1 MSFRN
6 RCKWFVGLALL
17 LVPALAF
24 AVPATSSPV
33 GNPFA
38 NLQMSNTSTGIFD
51 NILADFGSA
60 ISGWYN
66 PIYHV
71 AVNTFTVLALIE
83 ITWLGA
89 TWLLSRKTFE
99 DAIPSLV
106 KKIITLGFF
115 LALLLNSGVW
125 IPDIINTFVDLGQNA
140 GGVAHISPSQIVAD
154 GGAGFVNI
162 VSGGA
167 TGIEQNA
174 PGVWSILFHP
184 GKAAVTGV
192 NDMATLIIMF
202 AVGIMFFF
210 AMLFV
215 AIEYLVVQIEAFI
228 VISGGVIMLAGGGSR
243 WTAKY
248 VQPYLD
254 YAISVGMR
262 LMIITLFVG
271 VVVTKVEG
279 QIVQMLS
286 QGSSNLFNAVAAMGA
301 AIVLAMLAKK
311 LPNIASSIL
320 SGSSSM
326 TGQEMNSAI
335 MKTAAVAGAGVV
347 AASVVGAAGVTAG
360 SAGGMGAG
368 GAAGGGAAA
377 GGMAPSASTASAAQ
391 GVAAPSTPPASGS
404 AAAGVPSAAG
414 VQAPKV
420 SGGGTGG
427 SSGPSASETRSTAT
441 APSTSSGPV
450 PAGGASAPT
459 ERTSSSSRGSGGD
472 GSGTAAPT
480 GATPP
485 KSGNPGVQ
493 AGGSP
498 KDPSAID
505 SGTPPPSTFQR
516 AQDAAK
522 NVYDGMN
529 KAHEHFSPGG
539 GSAVGVSAPGGGTK
553 HLDD

>member
-1 MSFRN
+1 MSLRN
-6 RCKWFVGLALL
+6 RCKWFVGLVSILA
-17 LVPALAF
+17 PALAF
-24 AVPATSSPV
+24 AAPVTTSPM

-60 ISGWYN
+60 ISSWYN

-99 DAIPSLV
+99 DVIPSLV

-167 TGIEQNA
+167 AGIAQNA

-184 GKAAVTGV
+184 GHAAVTGV

-228 VISGGVIMLAGGGSR
+228 VISGGVVMLAGGGSR

-301 AIVLAMLAKK
+301 TIVLAVLAKK

-320 SGSSSM
+320 SGSSSL
-326 TGQEMNSAI
+326 TGQEMNSAV

-360 SAGGMGAG
+360 SAGGMS
-368 GAAGGGAAA
+368 AGGGGA
-377 GGMAPSASTASAAQ
+377 
-391 GVAAPSTPPASGS
+391 GS
-404 AAAGVPSAAG
+404 AAGSGAEGGGGMPPSAATGASADAVAGVPSPKYTPPPDMGVPAPTSSGSNAPQTSSPAG
-414 VQAPKV
+414 GQ
-420 SGGGTGG
+420 SGGNPAPAPAPTPAPAPVGG
-427 SSGPSASETRSTAT
+427 SSG
-441 APSTSSGPV
+441 
-450 PAGGASAPT
+450 
-459 ERTSSSSRGSGGD
+459 
-472 GSGTAAPT
+472 
-480 GATPP
+480 
-485 KSGNPGVQ
+485 
-493 AGGSP
+493 GSP
-498 KDPSAID
+498 K
-505 SGTPPPSTFQR
+505 STWER

-529 KAHEHFSPGG
+529 KAHEHFSPGA
-539 GSAVGVSAPGGGTK
+539 GSAGGVSAPGGGTK

>member
-24 AVPATSSPV
+24 AVPATSSPA

-60 ISGWYN
+60 ISSWYN

-167 TGIEQNA
+167 TGITQNA

-184 GKAAVTGV
+184 GQAAVTGV
-192 NDMATLIIMF
+192 NDMATLVIMF

-228 VISGGVIMLAGGGSR
+228 VISGGVVMLAGGGSR

-301 AIVLAMLAKK
+301 TIVLAVLAKK
-311 LPNIASSIL
+311 LPNIAGSIL
-320 SGSSSM
+320 SGSSSL

-360 SAGGMGAG
+360 SAGGMSAG
-368 GAAGGGAAA
+368 VGG
-377 GGMAPSASTASAAQ
+377 
-391 GVAAPSTPPASGS
+391 GS
-404 AAAGVPSAAG
+404 AADGWPGGGGGMSPSAATGAPSDAAVGVPSQKYTPPPDTGVPAPTSSGSNAPQTSSPAG
-414 VQAPKV
+414 GQ
-420 SGGGTGG
+420 SGGNPAPAPAPTPAPAPAGG
-427 SSGPSASETRSTAT
+427 SSG
-441 APSTSSGPV
+441 
-450 PAGGASAPT
+450 
-459 ERTSSSSRGSGGD
+459 
-472 GSGTAAPT
+472 
-480 GATPP
+480 
-485 KSGNPGVQ
+485 
-493 AGGSP
+493 GSP
-498 KDPSAID
+498 K
-505 SGTPPPSTFQR
+505 STWER

-539 GSAVGVSAPGGGTK
+539 GSAGGVSAPGGGTK